1 MKAQL
6 IIVQAHIKE
15 RAGLRALENV
25 GEAEVGRFLHSKRKV
40 SLFLAKQDKFNHL
53 SERSEFDS
61 VHSKPYTLLGS

>member
-6 IIVQAHIKE
+6 IIVQAHIME

-40 SLFLAKQDKFNHL
+40 SLFLAKQDKFI
-53 SERSEFDS
+53 
-61 VHSKPYTLLGS
+61 V